1 VIWTLALLGAAAGAG
16 LWLAVTGLVPGRPGL
31 AEVLAA
37 MDYEAPVAPPP
48 PASLDERVGRLLGE
62 LFGEDRI
69 RPNARRRS
77 DLALLEKPEAT
88 HAGSKVASAVSAML
102 VGPALALVLGM
113 MGFGVHWQFPALLSL
128 ALGAAGYLLPDLVLR
143 SQAEERRR
151 AIRRELSG
159 FLDVV
164 NLELAGNELISGALE
179 KAARAGEGIV
189 YRLLRRTLDTA
200 AERGIAPWD
209 AIAAVAEERNIDEL
223 TELAASAR
231 GAGTSG
237 ARVRRTL
244 SAKAAS
250 LRVKTLADMLAEAN
264 AATTK
269 MLLPLAGFATGFMIL
284 TLYPPIAHIVGGS

>member
-1 VIWTLALLGAAAGAG
+1 MNATLGVVGAVAGAG
-16 LWLAVTGLVPGRPGL
+16 LWLAVTGLIPGRPSL
-31 AEVLAA
+31 AETLAA
-37 MDYEAPVAPPP
+37 MDYEAPLEAPR
-48 PASLDERVGRLLGE
+48 PASLDERVGRLLGDLVGAE
-62 LFGEDRI
+62 RI
-69 RPNARRRS
+69 RPRGQRRS
-77 DLALLEKPEAT
+77 DLALLEKSEAT
-88 HAGSKVASAVSAML
+88 HVGSKVGSAVSAML
-102 VGPALALVLGM
+102 VGPVLGLLLGF

-128 ALGAAGYLLPDLVLR
+128 GLGAAGYVVPDLALR
-143 SQAEERRR
+143 SKAEQQRR

-179 KAARAGEGIV
+179 KAARAGDGIV
-189 YRLLRRTLDTA
+189 YRLLRRTLDDA
-200 AERGIAPWD
+200 AQRGVTPWD
-209 AIAAVAEERNIDEL
+209 AIAAVGEERNIDEL

-231 GAGTSG
+231 GAGASG

-250 LRVKTLADMLAEAN
+250 LRVKTLADMLTEAN
-264 AATTK
+264 ASTTK

>member
-1 VIWTLALLGAAAGAG
+1 MTVTLAVLGALAGGG
-16 LWLAVTGLVPGRPGL
+16 LWLAVTGLVPGRPNL
-31 AEVLAA
+31 AETLAA
-37 MDYEAPVAPPP
+37 MDYEAT
-48 PASLDERVGRLLGE
+48 PAVPRPTSLDERVGQLLAE
-62 LFGEDRI
+62 LFGEERI
-69 RPNARRRS
+69 RPRGQRRS
-77 DLALLEKPEAT
+77 DLALLEKSETT

-102 VGPALALVLGM
+102 VGPAFAVVLGL
-113 MGFGVHWQFPALLSL
+113 MGFGVHWQFPALVSL
-128 ALGAAGYLLPDLVLR
+128 ALGAAGYVIPDVALR
-143 SQAEERRR
+143 SKAEEQRR

-179 KAARAGEGIV
+179 KAARAGDGIV
-189 YRLLRRTLDTA
+189 YRLLRRTLDDA
-200 AERGIAPWD
+200 AQRGVTPWD

-231 GAGTSG
+231 GAGTNG

-250 LRVKTLADMLAEAN
+250 LRVKTLADMLTEAN
-264 AATTK
+264 GATTK

-284 TLYPPIAHIVGGS
+284 TLFPPIAHIVGGS